1 VQHTVTGAQP
11 RPPATGFEAFF
22 LCYEPRVRRYLFARG
37 ARNDVLEEAAQTT
50 MEEALRS
57 WAGLQDHPKP
67 QAWLFTVAA
76 QRHAKIYKEHLRL
89 GELTDPTHFDRLPRG
104 DDATV
109 SCDDRLDLLRRLR
122 DLSEQQREALVL
134 RCLLDL
140 PYEHVADVMGIRPSS
155 ARSQVSRAL
164 SRLAQMYAE
173 EEGGCT

>member
-1 VQHTVTGAQP
+1 MTGAQP
-11 RPPATGFEAFF
+11 RPQATGFEAFF

-50 MEEALRS
+50 MEEALRA
-57 WAGLQDHPKP
+57 WAYLQNHPKP

-89 GELTDPTHFDRLPRG
+89 GEPTDPTDFDRLPR

-122 DLSEQQREALVL
+122 DLPEQQREALVL

-140 PYEHVADVMGIRPSS
+140 PYEEVADVMGIQPGS
-155 ARSQVSRAL
+155 ARGHVSRAL